1 MKKANYGL
9 SLLMVL
15 ALVLMGLA
23 PVFASPQAAA
33 ATGGER
39 EVFAATG
46 EEREVF
52 IEIEGVDGAALGGL
66 STNAVVSTLRA
77 HASETQQPIIEFLEE
92 HGAVVHNTFWLNN
105 LILATVN
112 GDVILELFNE
122 FPQVERVFP
131 NFTVTIPDLP
141 EPLTE
146 RLSGK
151 VGASEDPPPPTWGV
165 ERIRAPEVWAEG
177 IDGTDVRI
185 AVLDTGVHIA
195 HPDLEGRMWTD
206 DPDNPEYPGGWIEF
220 NAWGHPVPGSV
231 PHDTHGHGTHCSGTA
246 LGGATGP
253 AAIGVAPGAW
263 LMHAL
268 ILPGGSGTCA
278 QVIAGMQWAI
288 APHDDEG
295 NPAGEPADVVSMS
308 FGAPGFHYCM
318 IEPIENMIAAGIVP
332 VAAIGNAG
340 EGASVSPGNVFES
353 FGIGATA
360 ETDTVPAWSSG
371 QVVDWPDSHPDPY
384 IVPDFAAPGV
394 AVLSA
399 VPPDGYAYWS
409 GTSMAAPHVAGTVA
423 LMLQHRPDLTTDEIY
438 ELLRFTACDLGDPAQ
453 DVRFGWGIIDAFD
466 ATFLDSGIVGVV
478 TDAETGAP
486 LAGAAVYVHDVGTVF
501 TDDAGNYVAWL
512 WPGEYTLT
520 ASIFGYG
527 EETATVTVE
536 EGEFA
541 EQDFALTLLPTGFI
555 AGTVTAAGTGEP
567 IAGAVITVLET
578 PLAAVTDA
586 EGGYTIEGVPIGT
599 YDVHAAAEGYF
610 PAIAPDVV
618 VEEDATTVVD
628 FALELALVVAVIGD
642 WAGQLEE
649 LLDARGHLAE
659 PRGWDVVADMA
670 DYDVVV
676 VNRLYDPGEAVFLD
690 FLAEAEE
697 HGVGLLF
704 TSSWPWVWPWG
715 IRLLQLHLGD
725 PTTQRH
731 NFGDG
736 PVFYEV
742 TMSHPIF
749 AGWGV
754 GEEVTIIHGGDNDHA
769 WFEGYS
775 GITAADVGSAA
786 LGVRGGGMAFTLL
799 EENAH
804 LLLASLGPGP
814 WTNVPHWTDDGRT
827 IFIRGVE
834 WVADPPRLALDP
846 PKGGEGHEVVAS
858 GVNFEPGTTGTITAD
873 LEGLIEPTG
882 FTVKEN
888 GEFAVPLT
896 ILMSAPPGETL
907 DALFLATVGEVVQAT
922 APFTVLPPPAITL
935 NPDYGG
941 PGTEV
946 TVEGEGFPVET
957 VGIVFAIEPGG
968 DMLYFPEGVKDP
980 ALLPASVIT
989 PKPFVTDEYGRIP
1002 EDVVVTIL
1010 EDAPQ
1015 GVATF
1020 VVNVV
1025 GFEATAPFTVPFDP
1039 ILTLTP
1045 TSGYGGT
1052 KVTITGEWFEAH
1064 LLGYIYAEDVI
1075 NPVPFQTDEDGNFE
1089 VQATILPDAPLGVAT
1104 FAAIAAET
1112 VLATAP
1118 FEVTEAPPFDFS
1130 LAVYPTEATITQG
1143 EGVTAAVTATL
1154 EAGIAEEVTLT
1165 YTLPEGVEGITVTFE
1180 PSSGEPTFESTMTIA
1195 AAPDA
1200 TVGVHAIT
1208 ITGTAGEL
1216 VREVTFT
1223 LTVEEAPPFD
1233 FSLAVEPT
1241 AATITQG
1248 EGVTATVTA
1257 TLEAGFAEEVALTAE
1272 LPADVAGIT
1281 VTFDPAA
1288 GEPTFESQMT
1298 IAATAVATV
1307 GEHAITIIGTSA
1319 GGVVETATFTL
1330 TVEALPFDIGLA
1342 VEPPEAVASQGD
1354 TLTATVTVTL
1364 EAGIPEEVTLVA
1376 YPHEG
1381 ITATLEPAVGTPPF
1395 TSTLTITVADDQA
1408 LGTYGTP
1415 IWAFVDGE
1423 VVEEITHYVTVT
1435 DFDFSLTVLP
1445 PEDTITQGGVT
1456 MAIVSVVLGG
1466 GTPEEVTLTAGLPEG
1481 VEGIDIVFAPPSDE
1495 PTFGSVMSI
1504 AATDTATLGDHAITI
1519 TGTSAAGLVRTIA
1532 YTLTVE
1538 PLPFDFSL
1546 AVEPTA
1552 ATITQGEEVTA
1563 TVTVTLEA
1571 GGIPPDIL
1579 NIEEVL
1585 LTAEIPEGV
1594 AGITVTFEPAAG
1606 EPTFESAMSIAT
1618 ATDATVGVHEI
1629 TITGTSATGGLER
1642 TATFTLTV
1650 EQAPFDFSLAVEPT
1664 AATVTQGEEVTA
1676 TVAATH
1682 LAGPVEEVTL
1692 TYSLPE
1698 GVEGITVTFD
1708 PAAGEPTFE
1717 STTTIATAADATLG
1731 EHEITITGTSAGEL
1745 VREVTFTLTV
1755 QPLPFDFSLA
1765 VEPTA
1770 ATVSQGE
1777 GATATVT
1784 ATLVA
1789 GITEEVTLTAELPE
1803 GVEGITV
1810 TFDPAAGE

>member
-92 HGAVVHNTFWLNN
+92 HGAEVHNTFWLNN

-146 RLSGK
+146 HLSGE

-165 ERIRAPEVWAEG
+165 ERIRAPEVWAEE
-177 IDGTDVRI
+177 IDGTGVRI

-195 HPDLEGRMWTD
+195 HPDLVGRMWTD
-206 DPDNPEYPGGWIEF
+206 DPENPEYPGGWIEF
-220 NAWGHPVPGSV
+220 NAWGGIVEGSV
-231 PHDTHGHGTHCSGTA
+231 PHDTHWHGTHCSGTA

-268 ILPGGSGTCA
+268 VLPGGGGTFA
-278 QVIAGMQWAI
+278 QVIAGMEWAVE
-288 APHDDEG
+288 PHDDEG

-308 FGAPGFHYCM
+308 FGAPGFHDAV

-332 VAAIGNAG
+332 VASIGNDG
-340 EGASVSPGNVFES
+340 EGTSGSPGNVFES

-371 QVVDWPDSHPDPY
+371 QVVDWPASHPDPY

-399 VPPDGYAYWS
+399 VPPDGWGYAW
-409 GTSMAAPHVAGTVA
+409 GTSMSAPHVAGTVA
-423 LMLQHRPDLTTDEIY
+423 LMLQHRPDLTVDDIY

-453 DVRFGWGIIDAFD
+453 DIRFGWGIIDAFD
-466 ATFLDSGIVGVV
+466 ATLLDSGIVGVV

-486 LAGAAVYVHDVGTVF
+486 LAGAAVYVHGVGTVF
-501 TDDAGNYVAWL
+501 TDDAGNYTAWL

-527 EETATVTVE
+527 EETAQVTVV
-536 EGEFA
+536 EGEFTV
-541 EQDFALTLLPTGFI
+541 QDFALTLLPTGFI
-555 AGTVTAAGTGEP
+555 AGTVTAAETGEP

-618 VEEDATTVVD
+618 VEEAETTTVN
-628 FALELALVVAVIGD
+628 FALEPALVIAVIGD
-642 WAGQLEE
+642 WEGQLEE

-659 PRGWDVVADMA
+659 PRGWDVIGDMA

-676 VNRLYDPGEAVFLD
+676 VNRLTDPGEEVFLD

-704 TSSWPWVWPWG
+704 TSSWPWGWPWG
-715 IRLLQLHLGD
+715 ITLLQLHLGD
-725 PTTQRH
+725 PATQGH

-754 GEEVTIIHGGDNDHA
+754 GEEVTIIDDLWNDHA
-769 WFEGYS
+769 WFGLYS
-775 GITAADVGSAA
+775 GITAADVGSVEE
-786 LGVRGGGMAFTLL
+786 GVRGEGMAFTLF

-804 LLLASLGPGP
+804 LLLASLGPSP
-814 WTNVPHWTDDGRT
+814 FTNVPHWTDDGRT

-873 LEGLIEPTG
+873 LEGLIEPTP

-957 VGIVFAIEPGG
+957 EGIVFAIEPGG
-968 DMLYFPEGVKDP
+968 EWLYFPEGVKDP

-1002 EDVVVTIL
+1002 ENVVVTIL

-1052 KVTITGEWFEAH
+1052 EVTITGEWFEAH

-1075 NPVPFQTDEDGNFE
+1075 NPVAFLSDEHGNFE
-1089 VQATILPDAPLGVAT
+1089 VPATILPDAPLGVAT

-1112 VLATAP
+1112 VLAEAD
-1118 FEVTEAPPFDFS
+1118 FHVTEAPPFDFS
-1130 LAVYPTEATITQG
+1130 LAVYPTAATITQG
-1143 EGVTAAVTATL
+1143 EEVTAAVTATL
-1154 EAGIAEEVTLT
+1154 VAGIAEEVTLT
-1165 YTLPEGVEGITVTFE
+1165 YTLPEGVEGITVTFD
-1180 PSSGEPTFESTMTIA
+1180 P
-1195 AAPDA
+1195 
-1200 TVGVHAIT
+1200 
-1208 ITGTAGEL
+1208 
-1216 VREVTFT
+1216 
-1223 LTVEEAPPFD
+1223 
-1233 FSLAVEPT
+1233 
-1241 AATITQG
+1241 
-1248 EGVTATVTA
+1248 
-1257 TLEAGFAEEVALTAE
+1257 EAGTPDFTS
-1272 LPADVAGIT
+1272 T
-1281 VTFDPAA
+1281 
-1288 GEPTFESQMT
+1288 MT

-1307 GEHAITIIGTSA
+1307 GEHPITITGTSA
-1319 GGVVETATFTL
+1319 TAVETATFTL

-1415 IWAFVDGE
+1415 IWAYVDGE
-1423 VVEEITHYVTVT
+1423 VVGEITHHVTVT
-1435 DFDFSLTVLP
+1435 DFDFSLTVHP
-1445 PEDTITQGGVT
+1445 ATATITQGGGTTAAVT
-1456 MAIVSVVLGG
+1456 ATLQAGI
-1466 GTPEEVTLTAGLPEG
+1466 TEEVTLTAELPEG
-1481 VEGIDIVFAPPSDE
+1481 VEGITIVFIPSSGE
-1495 PTFGSVMSI
+1495 PTFGSIMSI
-1504 AATDTATLGDHAITI
+1504 AATDTATLGDHEITI

-1546 AVEPTA
+1546 AVEPTE
-1552 ATITQGEEVTA
+1552 ATITQGEEVTT
-1563 TVTVTLEA
+1563 TVTATLEA
-1571 GGIPPDIL
+1571 GIT
-1579 NIEEVL
+1579 EEVT
-1585 LTAEIPEGV
+1585 LTAELPAGVEG
-1594 AGITVTFEPAAG
+1594 ISVTFEPSSG
-1606 EPTFESAMSIAT
+1606 TPTFESTMTIA
-1618 ATDATVGVHEI
+1618 AAAVATVGEHEI
-1629 TITGTSATGGLER
+1629 TITGTSAGGVVE

-1650 EQAPFDFSLAVEPT
+1650 EALPFDFSLVVEPT
-1664 AATVTQGEEVTA
+1664 AATVIQGDGVTA
-1676 TVAATH
+1676 TVTAT
-1682 LAGPVEEVTL
+1682 LEAGIAEEVTL

-1708 PAAGEPTFE
+1708 PEAGEPTFE
-1717 STTTIATAADATLG
+1717 SLMTIATAPDATVG
-1731 EHEITITGTSAGEL
+1731 EHAITITGTSAGQV

-1755 QPLPFDFSLA
+1755 VPPFDFSL
-1765 VEPTA
+1765 V
-1770 ATVSQGE
+1770 
-1777 GATATVT
+1777 
-1784 ATLVA
+1784 
-1789 GITEEVTLTAELPE
+1789 
-1803 GVEGITV
+1803 
-1810 TFDPAAGE
+1810 